1 MGAFLLYHF
10 LRLRNEFAFYCAPFD
25 GLKSLLSVNP
35 VKTPLKSLSTHCG
48 GNCPVIVRN
57 ESGFSQAQLH
67 VCVFDFLSLERRNG
81 ITTSMEN
88 YVVALDKMVEK
99 SNELEAI
106 HNGVDPVFKGLQ
118 VALPRSDT
126 KQKPTEIER

>member
-1 MGAFLLYHF
+1 
-10 LRLRNEFAFYCAPFD
+10 
-25 GLKSLLSVNP
+25 
-35 VKTPLKSLSTHCG
+35 
-48 GNCPVIVRN
+48 
-57 ESGFSQAQLH
+57 
-67 VCVFDFLSLERRNG
+67 
-81 ITTSMEN
+81 MEN